1 MYKKRLLMALVAAI
15 SLSACSE
22 KNATTA
28 TTTDANGVTKI
39 VIWEQMEPEGEKVF
53 KATVAQFNQANPK
66 IQVDVVH
73 YPNEDLRTNFQ
84 NAALT
89 GAGPDLVY
97 GPTDTIGIFHT
108 SDLIQPVEGFIDQ
121 ATLASLDPKALA
133 AGNVDNKTYML
144 PDINGNQIA
153 MVYNKKLVSTPPTTW
168 ADFVAVTSK
177 LQDPSKKKFGFAYFE
192 KEPYWLVGFY
202 QGFGGKLL
210 DANNAPTLD
219 NPAMVSALQFAYD
232 IQAKYH
238 LGFKGMDYDQ
248 THELFKSGNIG
259 IILNGSWSWQDY
271 VKSGIDLGVAP
282 MAALPNGKTPIFL
295 SSTKGF
301 MINKNDT
308 VTAKK
313 AAINQFFA
321 FDLSPDNNAKYAI
334 SQSQLPTVTA
344 ALALP
349 SVKNDALIQASIKS
363 MQYTTPMPIAPQLR
377 AVWDAIR
384 PNLDAVINGQMS
396 PADASKKIQQDAV
409 QGIKTIQG
417 K

>member
-1 MYKKRLLMALVAAI
+1 MYKKRLIIALFAAI
-15 SLSACSE
+15 SLNACSDKTASPE
-22 KNATTA
+22 KNS
-28 TTTDANGVTKI
+28 GVSGATKI

-53 KATVAQFNQANPK
+53 KETVAQFNQANPQ

-108 SDLIQPVEGFIDQ
+108 SDLIQPIEGFIDQ
-121 ATLASLDPKALA
+121 ATLTSLDPKALA
-133 AGNVDNKTYML
+133 AGKVENKTYML

-153 MVYNKKLVSTPPTTW
+153 MVYNKKLVPTPPTTW
-168 ADFVAVTSK
+168 ADFVTVTSK
-177 LQDPSKKKFGFAYFE
+177 LQDPSQKKFGFAYFE
-192 KEPYWLVGFY
+192 KEPYWFVGFY

-210 DANNAPTLD
+210 DDNNNPTLN
-219 NPAMVSALQFAYD
+219 NPAMVSALQFVHD

-248 THELFKSGNIG
+248 THELFKTGNVG
-259 IILNGSWSWQDY
+259 IILNGPWSWQDY
-271 VKSGIDLGVAP
+271 TKNKIDLGVAP
-282 MAALPNGKTPIFL
+282 MAALPNGKIPIFL

-301 MINKNDT
+301 MISKNDA
-308 VTAKK
+308 VNAKK

-321 FDLSPDNNAKYAI
+321 FDLSPDNNAKYAL

-344 ALALP
+344 ALDLP
-349 SVKNDALIQASIKS
+349 NVKNDSLIQASIKS
-363 MQYTTPMPIAPQLR
+363 MQYTTPMPIAPQMR

-396 PADASKKIQQDAV
+396 PAEASKKIQLEAV